1 MNNQLSIGIIGCGQ
15 VSRVGHG
22 PAVGRDRRAV
32 IRAVADPDDENRL
45 SFAKKFRVPKHYSNH
60 RDMLEKERLDAV
72 IIASPPWLHR
82 KHLEDALDRGVHVLC
97 EKPLA
102 TTPEDC
108 RAMAEAARE
117 AESLGT
123 IVQIGHSKRFETGFQ
138 KIREM
143 MEADTLGRIYQM
155 SVYWHYYIPD
165 FRAGRLKKWLD
176 FLKKRGIDLE
186 KKYGTWRYFDP
197 RAGGGDLFDHAPHYI
212 DLMRFFFGE
221 IESVMCRTRRFIE
234 SRVHED
240 LAAVI
245 FTLENNA
252 VAVLEKSTLV
262 MGRPEG
268 FEVGHIY
275 GEKAKVSFEAFQEY
289 SHRPMRLGIY
299 RPRNIILDRY
309 RNISLPRGKGN
320 TLYFRQMT
328 RFIDRI
334 TGDDSLRREF
344 DGPWASNIDDALEA
358 VLWTLAAYRSQDE
371 GRAITRDE
379 VLKM

>member
-1 MNNQLSIGIIGCGQ
+1 MNERVSIGIIGCGQ

-22 PAVGRDRRAV
+22 PAIKKDRRTI
-32 IRAVADPDDENRL
+32 IRAVADPDDENRRR
-45 SFAKKFRVPKHYSNH
+45 FAKKFRVECHYPDH

-72 IIASPPWLHR
+72 VIASPPWLHR
-82 KHLEDALDRGVHVLC
+82 RHLEDVLDRGLHVLC

-108 RAMAEAARE
+108 RAMVEWTE
-117 AESLGT
+117 TAESRGV
-123 IVQIGHSKRFETGFQ
+123 IVQVGHSKRFETGFQ

-143 MEADTLGRIYQM
+143 METDLLGRIYQM
-155 SVYWHYYIPD
+155 SIYWHYYIPD
-165 FRAGRLKKWLD
+165 FRVGRLKKWLD
-176 FLKKRGIDLE
+176 FLKARGIDLE

-240 LAAVI
+240 LAAAI

-275 GEKAKVSFEAFQEY
+275 GEGAKVSFEAFQEY
-289 SHRPMRLGIY
+289 THRPMRLDLY
-299 RPRNIILDRY
+299 RPRNIILDRP
-309 RNISLPRGKGN
+309 RRISLPRGLGN

-328 RFIDRI
+328 HFIDRI
-334 TGDDSLRREF
+334 TGGDSLRREF
-344 DGPWASNIDDALEA
+344 SGPWASDIRDARLA
-358 VLWTLAAYRSQDE
+358 VLWTLAAYRSQEE

-379 VLKM
+379 VLGM

>member
-1 MNNQLSIGIIGCGQ
+1 MNNHLSIGIIGCGQ

-22 PAVGRDRRAV
+22 PAIRRDQRAV
-32 IRAVADPDDENRL
+32 IRAVADPDDENRR
-45 SFAKKFRVPKHYSNH
+45 SFVKKFRVPKHYSNH

-82 KHLEDALDRGVHVLC
+82 EHLEDALDRGLHVLC

-102 TTPEDC
+102 ADPEDC
-108 RAMAEAARE
+108 QAMAEAARE
-117 AESLGT
+117 ARPLGT
-123 IVQIGHSKRFETGFQ
+123 IVQVGHSKRFETGFQ

-143 MEADTLGRIYQM
+143 MDVDTLGRIYQM

-176 FLKKRGIDLE
+176 FLKKRGVDLE
-186 KKYGTWRYFDP
+186 KKYGVWRYFDP

-234 SRVHED
+234 SRLHED
-240 LAAVI
+240 LGAAI
-245 FTLENNA
+245 FTLENGA

-275 GEKAKVSFEAFQEY
+275 GERAKVSFEAFQEY
-289 SHRPMRLGIY
+289 SHRPMRLGVY

-309 RNISLPRGKGN
+309 RRISLPRGKGN

-328 RFIDRI
+328 HFIDRI
-334 TGDDSLRREF
+334 TGGDSLEREF
-344 DGPWASNIDDALEA
+344 DGPWASDVHDAREA

-379 VLKM
+379 VLEM

>member
-1 MNNQLSIGIIGCGQ
+1 MTERLSIGIIGCGQ

-22 PAVGRDRRAV
+22 PAIKKDRRAV
-32 IRAVADPDDENRL
+32 IRAVADPDDKGRL
-45 SFAKKFRVPKHYSNH
+45 SFQKKFRVENAYTDH
-60 RDMLEKERLDAV
+60 REMLKKERLDAV
-72 IIASPPWLHR
+72 VIASPPWLHR
-82 KHLEDALDRGVHVLC
+82 EHLEDALDRGVHVLC

-102 TTPEDC
+102 TTPDDC
-108 RAMAEAARE
+108 RKMAQKAER
-117 AESLGT
+117 AESAGT

-143 MEADTLGRIYQM
+143 MEADALGRIYQM

-176 FLKKRGIDLE
+176 FLKDWGIDLE

-234 SRVHED
+234 SRAHED
-240 LAAVI
+240 LAAAI

-262 MGRPEG
+262 MGRPVG

-275 GEKAKVSFEAFQEY
+275 GERAKISFEAFQEY
-289 SHRPMRLGIY
+289 THHPMHLEVY

-309 RNISLPRGKGN
+309 RNIPLPQGKGN

-328 RFIDRI
+328 HFIDRI
-334 TGDDSLRREF
+334 TGGDSLMREF
-344 DGPWASNIDDALEA
+344 SGPWAANIHDAREA

-379 VLKM
+379 VLGM